1 MSEEPLTCGAC
12 NKPESDTLKLLHC
25 RRCKNETYCGK
36 HLSCSQTL
44 HSYSRVLGAE
54 CQTKHWPTH
63 KAHCKPPNYILKF
76 HLYPDKIS
84 NPSIWRTLSCPA
96 DATFQDLHEALQ
108 IAFGYASTHTYD
120 FRIKDLEAER
130 QREEAASGQSQEE
143 AMADMIAKLTGTV
156 GNDINEAYLGTRSL
170 LRIVDPDTGEHI
182 DRMHAMHRRHKNT
195 PEKRA
200 DRLKLHQ
207 VLDDPSYRNAP
218 MQYEYDFGDCW
229 EHQMTHETR
238 AEKATDFFQC
248 KTGEGHGVAED
259 VGSANGWEELKLAYR
274 SSRPS
279 EDQKE
284 KMDWFENLAS
294 NEDRHGLDNGG
305 DRRWPKTKVNSRLAE
320 LAGKVVGFT

>member
-1 MSEEPLTCGAC
+1 MLDEPPSCGAC

-36 HLSCSQTL
+36 PQFCSRAVLSRSCI
-44 HSYSRVLGAE
+44 LGAE

-63 KAHCKPPNYILKF
+63 KAHCKRPNYILKF
-76 HLYPDKIS
+76 HLYPDRIS
-84 NPSIWRTLSCPA
+84 NPPIWRTISCPA
-96 DATFQDLHEALQ
+96 DATFEDLHEALQ

-130 QREEAASGQSQEE
+130 QAEE
-143 AMADMIAKLTGTV
+143 AMMDMITKLTGTS
-156 GNDINEAYLGTRSL
+156 GKPFDEAYLGTRSL
-170 LRIVDPDTGEHI
+170 LRIVDPDAGEYI
-182 DRMHAMHRRHKNT
+182 DHMHAMHRRHKNT
-195 PEKRA
+195 VEKKA

-229 EHQMTHETR
+229 EHQITHVSR

-248 KTGEGHGVAED
+248 KAGEGHGVAED
-259 VGSANGWEELKLAYR
+259 VGSAKGWEELKLAYR
-274 SSRPS
+274 SSRPDQ
-279 EDQKE
+279 DQKE
-284 KMDWFENLAS
+284 KMDWFGNLAS

-305 DRRWPKTKVNSRLAE
+305 DRMWPKTKVNSRLAE
-320 LAGKVVGFT
+320 LAGKVVGFM